1 MAEEEK
7 KLYGETSEKFL
18 RDYFENTAEGFGKF
32 FQDPKDV
39 LGTATGTGATAYT
52 LGNVT
57 NYKPGTILGSATE
70 AGFRNKGT
78 ANLRNPAYRN
88 ILGKGIL
95 RQSAQAATIPS
106 IASIVAQDI
115 VQRKGTDVT
124 RGMERMS
131 DIEGSQISDAGADL
145 AERLRRLNL
154 IEEQRSFDAGVAPF
168 GGEEG
173 ITMGNLDEYFA
184 ANPDFSG
191 IGGVQIPGEEAPVAQ
206 QSQMTSPM
214 EPTVSPVD
222 YSSAF
227 QGNQAGAEQTNSI
240 ANSPLGMMTNI
251 LEDLPSS
258 VTDDQRAEIASGMLK
273 PYLTTSQEDFNA
285 RNKEVFDKAEIAS
298 GIPKPY
304 SKTSQNRSFEDR
316 YLDRMG
322 YARTPRDEGPIRPN
336 LDLTIGDYRN
346 ILRSKGIK
354 GSGQIALAKQMM
366 RDGISGLE
374 LADLGKQKTEA
385 AIAKSQRPERERAPT
400 ASEFDL
406 GIAKEMSN
414 LQGLIDSGQE
424 LNPQQQATFDAGNA
438 YFEVRSKY
446 GESPFEQVD
455 KTNITPTYSD
465 EEQKMIDKMKA
476 KYPDR
481 PEIEIIEAL
490 RADKRIA

>member
-7 KLYGETSEKFL
+7 KLYGETSEKLL
-18 RDYFENTAEGFGKF
+18 RDYFENTAEGFSKF

-39 LGTATGTGATAYT
+39 LGTTTGTGATAYT

-57 NYKPGTILGSATE
+57 NYKPGNILGSATE
-70 AGFRNKGT
+70 AGLRNKGT

-95 RQSAQAATIPS
+95 RQSAQAATIPA
-106 IASIVAQDI
+106 IASTVAGDIVA
-115 VQRKGTDVT
+115 RKATDVT
-124 RGMERMS
+124 KDMEGMS
-131 DIEGSQISDAGADL
+131 DIEGSQISDAGANL

-184 ANPDFSG
+184 ANPNFSG
-191 IGGVQIPGEEAPVAQ
+191 IGDVEVPDSGYDQGGKFLRERKYDFEDSIGAPALDVYQ
-206 QSQMTSPM
+206 GG
-214 EPTVSPVD
+214 VD

-227 QGNQAGAEQTNSI
+227 QGNQAGAEQSNSI

-251 LEDLPSS
+251 LENLPSS

-273 PYLTTSQEDFNA
+273 PYLTTSQEDLNA
-285 RNKEVFDKAEIAS
+285 RNKEVFDKAAAEYKEQYGERPDFMKA
-298 GIPKPY
+298 
-304 SKTSQNRSFEDR
+304 
-316 YLDRMG
+316 
-322 YARTPRDEGPIRPN
+322 TPDTPAGEMSMA
-336 LDLTIGDYRN
+336 DYRT
-346 ILRSKGIK
+346 LARQKGFT
-354 GSGQIALAKQMM
+354 GSGVNAAAKQLQI
-366 RDGISGLE
+366 GAKSE
-374 LADLGKQKTEA
+374 ASLADLNKRKTEA

-406 GIAKEMSN
+406 GIAQEMSN
-414 LQGLIDSGQE
+414 LQGLINSGQE

-438 YFEVRSKY
+438 YIKMKSEY

-455 KTNITPTYSD
+455 QTNVTPTYSD
-465 EEQKMIDKMKA
+465 AEQKMIDKMKA

-481 PEIEIIEAL
+481 PEVEIIEAL

>member
-18 RDYFENTAEGFGKF
+18 RDYFENTAEGFSKF

-39 LGTATGTGATAYT
+39 LGTTTGTGATAYT

-57 NYKPGTILGSATE
+57 NYKPGNILGSATE
-70 AGFRNKGT
+70 AGLRNKGT

-95 RQSAQAATIPS
+95 RQASQAATIPS
-106 IASIVAQDI
+106 IVSVIAQDAAK
-115 VQRKGTDVT
+115 RKATDVT
-124 RGMERMS
+124 RDMEGMS
-131 DIEGSQISDAGADL
+131 DIEESQISDAGAMA
-145 AERLRRLNL
+145 AEGLRRLNL

-191 IGGVQIPGEEAPVAQ
+191 IGDVEVPDSGYDYGGKFLRERKYDFEDLIGAPALDVYQ
-206 QSQMTSPM
+206 GG
-214 EPTVSPVD
+214 VD

-240 ANSPLGMMTNI
+240 DNSPLGMMTNI
-251 LEDLPSS
+251 LENLPSS

-285 RNKEVFDKAEIAS
+285 RNKEVFDKAA
-298 GIPKPY
+298 
-304 SKTSQNRSFEDR
+304 
-316 YLDRMG
+316 
-322 YARTPRDEGPIRPN
+322 A
-336 LDLTIGDYRN
+336 DYRERYGERPDFMKATPDTPAGEMSMADYRT
-346 ILRSKGIK
+346 IARQKGFT
-354 GSGQIALAKQMM
+354 GSGVNAAAKQLQI
-366 RDGISGLE
+366 GAKAEAS
-374 LADLGKQKTEA
+374 LADLNRQKTEA
-385 AIAKSQRPERERAPT
+385 AIAESQRPERERAPT

-414 LQGLIDSGQE
+414 LQGLINSGQE

-438 YFEVRSKY
+438 YIKMKSEY

-455 KTNITPTYSD
+455 QTNVTPIYSD
-465 EEQKMIDKMKA
+465 AEQKMIDKMKA

>member
-18 RDYFENTAEGFGKF
+18 RDYFENTAEGYSKF

-39 LGTATGTGATAYT
+39 LGTTVGTGATAYT

-57 NYKPGTILGSATE
+57 NYKPGNILGSATE
-70 AGFRNKGT
+70 AGLRNKGT

-95 RQSAQAATIPS
+95 RQASQAAVIPS
-106 IASIVAQDI
+106 IASVIAQDAAN
-115 VQRKGTDVT
+115 RKATAVT
-124 RGMERMS
+124 RDMEGMS
-131 DIEGSQISDAGADL
+131 DIEESQISDAGAMA
-145 AERLRRLNL
+145 AEGLRKLNL
-154 IEEQRSFDAGVAPF
+154 IEEQRSFDEGRPVF

-191 IGGVQIPGEEAPVAQ
+191 IGDVQVPDSDYDQGGKFLPQLPENYDPNITTGAPALDLPGVTEGK
-206 QSQMTSPM
+206 
-214 EPTVSPVD
+214 VD

-240 ANSPLGMMTNI
+240 DNSPLGIMTKI
-251 LEDLPSS
+251 LGNLPSS
-258 VTDDQRAEIASGMLK
+258 VTDDQRAEIAAGMLK

-285 RNKEVFDKAEIAS
+285 RNKEVFDKAAAEY
-298 GIPKPY
+298 K
-304 SKTSQNRSFEDR
+304 ER
-316 YLDRMG
+316 YGERPDFMK
-322 YARTPRDEGPIRPN
+322 ATPDTPAGEMSMA
-336 LDLTIGDYRN
+336 DYRT
-346 ILRSKGIK
+346 IARQKGFT
-354 GSGQIALAKQMM
+354 GSGVNAAAKQLQI
-366 RDGISGLE
+366 GAKSE
-374 LADLGKQKTEA
+374 ASLADLNKRKTEA
-385 AIAKSQRPERERAPT
+385 AIAKSQRPERERAPS
-400 ASEFDL
+400 AAEFDF
-406 GIAKEMSN
+406 GISQTMSN
-414 LQGLIDSGQE
+414 LQGLMDSGQE

-438 YFEVRSKY
+438 YLRMKSEF

-455 KTNITPTYSD
+455 QTNVTPTYSD
-465 EEQKMIDKMKA
+465 AEQKMIDKMKA